1 MAGCN
6 WEKFKGGTESKAMF
20 RHCDT
25 ERRLEATHSN
35 ADIDKSRTYLN
46 MPFGAFEG
54 GYENVCKVYDEYI
67 GELDK
72 NPGQNKR
79 KDRVTLVGLSI
90 PAPDGMDDETAAHWF
105 IDVYEALYDRF
116 GYTLIGGVAHFDEI
130 HEYTDAETGEKRLS
144 RPHLHAYAVPDIG
157 GKLNAKQ
164 YTARRQMVALNNAV
178 EAVTSARY
186 PGYKFMTGKG
196 TKSKKS
202 VEQLKQESAY
212 AEVVAEAEAEA
223 AKIIEAARSRAD
235 VMEAEAADKTF
246 EADRYAERVRRDA
259 SGVLSDA
266 RAKAEEIIEEAE
278 KTSQRASEALS
289 DALQSKAEMD
299 EARKRYAEAARA
311 LNTFRRNYTT
321 SQDEYMQKRIIR
333 KADGT
338 RESVFDGYLRDVVVP
353 AYSKAEQ
360 AAKSA
365 ADHERRGNRRL
376 PDMPKDKG
384 DYGDDGLSLG

>member
-90 PAPDGMDDETAAHWF
+90 PSPDGMDDETAAHWF

-116 GYTLIGGVAHFDEI
+116 GDTLIGGVVHFDEV

-164 YTARRQMVALNNAV
+164 YTARRQMVALNNAI

-212 AEVVAEAEAEA
+212 AEVIAEAEAEA
-223 AKIIEAARSRAD
+223 AKIIETARSRAD

-246 EADRYAERVRRDA
+246 KADRYAERVRRDA
-259 SGVLSDA
+259 GGVLSDA
-266 RAKAEEIIEEAE
+266 RAKAEKIIEAAE

-299 EARKRYAEAARA
+299 EARKWYAEAARA
-311 LNTFRRNYTT
+311 LDTFRRNYTT

-338 RESVFDGYLRDVVVP
+338 RESVFDGYMRDVVVP
-353 AYSKAEQ
+353 AYSKAER

-365 ADHERRGNRRL
+365 AAHREKGERRL

>member
-212 AEVVAEAEAEA
+212 AEVIAEAEAEA
-223 AKIIEAARSRAD
+223 AKIVEAARSRAD

-266 RAKAEEIIEEAE
+266 RAKAKEIIEAAE
-278 KTSQRASEALS
+278 KTSQKASEALS
-289 DALQSKAEMD
+289 DALQSKAEME
-299 EARKRYAEAARA
+299 EARLEYASAAQA
-311 LNTFRRNYTT
+311 LNAFRRNYPT
-321 SQDEYMQKRIIR
+321 SQDDYMKKRIIR

-338 RESVFDGYLRDVVVP
+338 RESVYDGYVRDIVAP
-353 AYSKAEQ
+353 AYAKAEQ
-360 AAKSA
+360 TVKSA
-365 ADHERRGNRRL
+365 ADHREKGNRRL